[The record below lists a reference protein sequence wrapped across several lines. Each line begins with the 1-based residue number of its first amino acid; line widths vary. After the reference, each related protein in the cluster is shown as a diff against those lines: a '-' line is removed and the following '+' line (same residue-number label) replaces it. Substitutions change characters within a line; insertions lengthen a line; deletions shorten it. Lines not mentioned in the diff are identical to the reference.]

1 MLVVKPA
8 IPSLIAM
15 VTTANSHRPINI
27 NKLHEELGHVSKT
40 LVRKMAKFY
49 GWMLKNKFE
58 TCKSCTLAK
67 S

>member
-15 VTTANSHRPINI
+15 VATSDHCRPIDI
-27 NKLHEELGHVSKT
+27 NKLHKELGHVSKT
-40 LVRKMAKFY
+40 LMQKTAKFY
-49 GWMLKNKFE
+49 GWTLKNKFE
-58 TCKSCTLAK
+58 TCKSCALAK